1 VDITNNSKVEGEEVV
16 QLYLRDLKSEEVRPL
31 KDLRGFV
38 RVHVNAGQT
47 VVATMSLGPDE
58 LAYYDTSKGDYIV
71 EPGAYEILVGPSS
84 QDSKLLVTDL
94 LVR

>member
-1 VDITNNSKVEGEEVV
+1 MSIDGEEVV

-31 KDLRGFV
+31 KDLRGFE

-47 VVATMSLGPDE
+47 VVATMTLGPDE
-58 LAYYDTSKGDYIV
+58 LAYYDSSMGDYVV
-71 EPGAYEILVGPSS
+71 EKGGYEILVGPSS
-84 QDSKLLVTDL
+84 EDSKLLVADL